1 MPISYSWSEINNKKK
16 HKMKKFELI
25 RKIFDI
31 AMANGESYSKADVI
45 SSDCTRDG
53 FVNRV
58 YIKKLKIDKPFGDH
72 KINNV
77 SITCVKED
85 FSDASDADVRIE
97 FDMETPFRTILYA
110 NELND
115 ETLGAILGI
124 IG

>member
-1 MPISYSWSEINNKKK
+1 
-16 HKMKKFELI
+16 MKKFELI

-31 AMANGESYSKADVI
+31 AMANGESYSKADAI

-58 YIKKLKIDKPFGDH
+58 YIKKLKVDKPFGGH

-77 SITCVKED
+77 SITCAKED

-97 FDMETPFRTILYA
+97 FDMETPSRTILYA

-115 ETLGAILGI
+115 VALSEVLSSIE
-124 IG
+124 